1 MTISIEKNID
11 LRSDKRIGV
20 FTQKYILIFQ
30 IGKDTNIFESD
41 SHEMI
46 ERKII
51 EINKKDGVYFSFK
64 KEDFENFE
72 DVKKAIIANMQ
83 RVASKEFKELPN
95 CVADFG
101 VIIKGSPLLPGTKFY
116 NFLSSNQEKKENKVN
131 VILEEKNLNKVNSIF
146 IDPADIFNKVFSGL
160 EVKEDMKEK
169 TESKESE
176 FAIKDI
182 EEINKNVPETFKND
196 FLDSL
201 PRIEEIT
208 KSTGP
213 VLKMGEI
220 AFYKLLNQKDGTIF
234 KRDYYDYNEA
244 FKEAEAISNSQ
255 KTEIVILKAI
265 KAVKTKVQTNIKEF
279 F

>member
-1 MTISIEKNID
+1 MTLSIEKNID

-20 FTQKYILIFQ
+20 FTQKYILIIQ
-30 IGKDTNIFESD
+30 NEKDTSIFESD
-41 SHEMI
+41 CFEMI
-46 ERKII
+46 QRKII
-51 EINKKDGVYFSFK
+51 ELDKKGSVYFSFK

-83 RVASKEFKELPN
+83 RVVKDGKELPT
-95 CVADFG
+95 CVKDFG
-101 VIIKGSPLLPGTKFY
+101 VIIKTSPSLPGVKFY
-116 NFLSSNQEKKENKVN
+116 NFLSEEKGNTAN
-131 VILEEKNLNKVNSIF
+131 VVLEEKNVTKVNEVVTSA
-146 IDPADIFNKVFSGL
+146 ADIFNKVFSCL
-160 EVKEDMKEK
+160 EVKEEKKEDAQF
-169 TESKESE
+169 S
-176 FAIKDI
+176 IKDI
-182 EEINKNVPETFKND
+182 EEINKNVPETFKDN
-196 FLDSL
+196 FLDNL
-201 PRIEEIT
+201 PRIEEIN
-208 KSTGP
+208 KSNGP